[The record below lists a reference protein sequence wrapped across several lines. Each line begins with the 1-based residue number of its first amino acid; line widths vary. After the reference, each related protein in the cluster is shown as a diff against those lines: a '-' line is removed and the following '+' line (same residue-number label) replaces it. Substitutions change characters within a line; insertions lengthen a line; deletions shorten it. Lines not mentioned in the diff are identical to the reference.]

1 MQRRTRVQIVFTSQ
15 GVYNEWLPGPHKPG
29 RVFVFSDNLS
39 WQSIDGIAVTG
50 LAGTHSGT
58 HSLRRIAEADDG
70 VLANEVHVV
79 EYEATFVL
87 NAVTYDGQQLDAG
100 QVTARGVW
108 YGNKD
113 HHPVHA
119 QGQPVNERRY
129 AVTGGTGPYRLARG
143 NGFGTVDGLTPTK
156 TLMIDL

>member
-1 MQRRTRVQIVFTSQ
+1 VQIVLSATVKFN
-15 GVYNEWLPGPHKPG
+15 GDYPGPAKPG

-39 WQSIDGIAVTG
+39 WQSIDGTAVAG

-58 HSLRRIAEADDG
+58 LSLRRIAEADDG
-70 VLANEVHVV
+70 VLANEVRVI

-87 NAVTYDGQQLDAG
+87 NAVAYDGQHLDAG

-113 HHPVHA
+113 HHPVDA

-129 AVTGGTGPYRLARG
+129 AVTGGTGPYRVVRG
-143 NGFGTVDGLTPTK
+143 NGFETADGLTK
-156 TLMIDL
+156 TLEIDL

>member
-39 WQSIDGIAVTG
+39 WQSIDGTAVAG

-58 HSLRRIAEADDG
+58 HTGLRHAGPNDG
-70 VLANEVHVV
+70 VLAQDVV
-79 EYEATFVL
+79 VLQYEATFVL
-87 NAVTYDGQQLDAG
+87 NAVTHDGQHLDAG

-108 YGNKD
+108 YLKED
-113 HHPVHA
+113 V
-119 QGQPVNERRY
+119 
-129 AVTGGTGPYRLARG
+129 
-143 NGFGTVDGLTPTK
+143 GLV
-156 TLMIDL
+156 